1 MIYDL
6 DTHLTYLY
14 EARQISGSRFR
25 IIFSLYQEE
34 YFAEEQW
41 EELEEDGDD
50 QLANDDNGQDDDS
63 VVGEETAIVDEEI
76 EDIIEEL
83 NTEKLE
89 ILEGIS

>member
-14 EARQISGSRFR
+14 EARQISESRFR

>member
-14 EARQISGSRFR
+14 EARQISECRFR

-34 YFAEEQW
+34 YFAEGQW

>member
-14 EARQISGSRFR
+14 EARQISRSRFR

-89 ILEGIS
+89 ILEGLS